1 MNSTTPP
8 SPDPARPDASAARQ
22 ESARRVRP
30 WVWAVALGAAAVI
43 GAGASL
49 VAAPPPP
56 ATPPTASAAAMTRA
70 HDDAAR
76 LAAMAR
82 LLARSPT
89 VPDDAARR
97 GALHAADVL
106 DLQAGVLAASLPSRS
121 TSTSP
126 STSPSQGAVSSPSS
140 ESSSG
145 VQDSPA
151 LVITGL
157 SASAAARASDLR
169 SVDGPTAALLASVAA
184 GQALE
189 AARYAHAAGAPTPAP
204 TLTAPEPTATPPSA
218 GQSTGSSTPSTASA
232 GPATSSGGPSACSA
246 PASQPQ
252 SMSPSQ
258 PRSPSQSPSATNSA
272 LPATQSLSQAPSEGA
287 ANGQSAFVA
296 VEQAEQAAVW
306 TYTVLAA
313 RTEAAARTSN
323 LAAAGLHQA
332 QLRSLVVLAERAC
345 AALPAPDAGF
355 GLAADAGTP
364 AQLAALEQSVAAAWS
379 GLVGAST
386 PDFRTTAAEGLLGA
400 ARRADAVGAQSTLAA
415 SAFPGHAG
423 GRAEAEAL
431 GSAATRAASATSA
444 APSPGR

>member
-8 SPDPARPDASAARQ
+8 SPDPARPDAGAARQ

-30 WVWAVALGAAAVI
+30 WVWAVALGAAAVV

-106 DLQAGVLAASLPSRS
+106 DLQAGVLAASLPSPG
-121 TSTSP
+121 P
-126 STSPSQGAVSSPSS
+126 STSASQGAVSGPSS
-140 ESSSG
+140 ESSSD

-189 AARYAHAAGAPTPAP
+189 AARYAHAAGAPIPAP

-252 SMSPSQ
+252 PQSMSPSQ

-272 LPATQSLSQAPSEGA
+272 LPATQSLSPAPSDGA
-287 ANGQSAFVA
+287 ENGQSAFVA

-400 ARRADAVGAQSTLAA
+400 ARRADAVGAQSTLEA
-415 SAFPGHAG
+415 SAFPGHAA

-431 GSAATRAASATSA
+431 GSAATRTASATSA
-444 APSPGR
+444 APSPGH